1 MLPKIIWYGIPI
13 KLNFLIFA
21 EILSSESSNDN
32 SLQASD
38 ASYTINPDQS
48 IIVWTGREVTTSK
61 HFGNIYFAS
70 GQFEVKS
77 GLISSGEFVVDMTT
91 IDNQDL
97 PEERRARLEAHLKS
111 DDFFSVESHP
121 TALLSIL
128 SSESLADG
136 KWLVSGELT
145 IKTFTHPVEFE
156 MLNSNDGWK
165 ANLVFDRS
173 KYEVKFRS
181 GTFFENLGDK
191 LIYDDIE
198 LAINLKTL

>member
-1 MLPKIIWYGIPI
+1 MLIALASCN
-13 KLNFLIFA
+13 LNT
-21 EILSSESSNDN
+21 SQSESSNDTA
-32 SLQASD
+32 LQASD

-91 IDNQDL
+91 IDNLDL
-97 PEERRARLEAHLKS
+97 PEDRIGILEAHLKS
-111 DDFFSVESHP
+111 DDFFSFESHP

-128 SSESLADG
+128 SSESVAEG
-136 KWLVSGELT
+136 KWMVSGELT

-156 MLNSNDGWK
+156 MSNSNDGWK

-181 GTFFENLGDK
+181 GSFFENLGDK
-191 LIYDDIE
+191 LIYGDIE

>member
-1 MLPKIIWYGIPI
+1 MFTALASCN
-13 KLNFLIFA
+13 LNTSQSVL
-21 EILSSESSNDN
+21 SNDTVR
-32 SLQASD
+32 QASD
-38 ASYTINPDQS
+38 ATYSINPDQS

-97 PEERRARLEAHLKS
+97 PEERRPRLEAHSKS

-128 SSESLADG
+128 SSESMSEG

>member
-1 MLPKIIWYGIPI
+1 MKKIFTLLMLTALASCN
-13 KLNFLIFA
+13 LNT
-21 EILSSESSNDN
+21 SQSESTNDN
-32 SLQASD
+32 VLQASD

-97 PEERRARLEAHLKS
+97 PEERRPRLEAHLKS
-111 DDFFSVESHP
+111 DDFFSVESYP

-128 SSESLADG
+128 SSESMSEG

>member
-1 MLPKIIWYGIPI
+1 MLTALASCN
-13 KLNFLIFA
+13 LNT
-21 EILSSESSNDN
+21 SQSESSNDTA
-32 SLQASD
+32 LQASD

-70 GQFEVKS
+70 GQFEVKR

-97 PEERRARLEAHLKS
+97 PEERRGRLEAHLKS

-128 SSESLADG
+128 SSESVADG
-136 KWLVSGELT
+136 KWMVSGELT

-156 MLNSNDGWK
+156 MSNSNDGWK

-181 GTFFENLGDK
+181 GSFFENLGDK

>member
-1 MLPKIIWYGIPI
+1 MKKIFTLLMLTALTSCN
-13 KLNFLIFA
+13 LNT
-21 EILSSESSNDN
+21 SQSESSNGTT
-32 SLQASD
+32 LQASD

-97 PEERRARLEAHLKS
+97 PEDRRGRLEAHLKS

-128 SSESLADG
+128 SSESVADG
-136 KWLVSGELT
+136 KWMVSGELT

-156 MLNSNDGWK
+156 MSNSNDGWK

-181 GTFFENLGDK
+181 GSFFENLGDK

>member
-1 MLPKIIWYGIPI
+1 MKKIFTLLMFTALVSCN
-13 KLNFLIFA
+13 LNT
-21 EILSSESSNDN
+21 SQSVPSNDTVR
-32 SLQASD
+32 QASD
-38 ASYTINPDQS
+38 ATYSINPDQS

-97 PEERRARLEAHLKS
+97 PEERRPRLEAHLKS

-128 SSESLADG
+128 SSESMSEG

>member
-1 MLPKIIWYGIPI
+1 MLTALASCN
-13 KLNFLIFA
+13 LNT
-21 EILSSESSNDN
+21 SQSESSNDN

-128 SSESLADG
+128 SSESVAEG

-145 IKTFTHPVEFE
+145 IKTFTHPVVFE

>member
-1 MLPKIIWYGIPI
+1 MLIALASCN
-13 KLNFLIFA
+13 LNT
-21 EILSSESSNDN
+21 SQSESSNDTA
-32 SLQASD
+32 LQASD

-97 PEERRARLEAHLKS
+97 PEERRPRLEAHLKS

-128 SSESLADG
+128 SSESVAEG
-136 KWLVSGELT
+136 KWMVSGELT

>member
-1 MLPKIIWYGIPI
+1 MLIALASCN
-13 KLNFLIFA
+13 LNT
-21 EILSSESSNDN
+21 SQSESSNDTA
-32 SLQASD
+32 LQASD

-97 PEERRARLEAHLKS
+97 PEERRGRLEAHLKS

-128 SSESLADG
+128 SSESVADG
-136 KWLVSGELT
+136 KWMVSGELT

-156 MLNSNDGWK
+156 MSNSNDGWN

-181 GTFFENLGDK
+181 GSFFENLGDK

>member
-1 MLPKIIWYGIPI
+1 MLIALASCN
-13 KLNFLIFA
+13 LNT
-21 EILSSESSNDN
+21 SQSESSNDTA
-32 SLQASD
+32 LQASD

-97 PEERRARLEAHLKS
+97 PEDRRGRLEAHLKS

-128 SSESLADG
+128 SSESVAEG
-136 KWLVSGELT
+136 KWMVSGELT

-156 MLNSNDGWK
+156 MSNSNDGWK

-181 GTFFENLGDK
+181 GSFFENLGDK

>member
-1 MLPKIIWYGIPI
+1 MKKIFTLLMLTALASCN
-13 KLNFLIFA
+13 LNT
-21 EILSSESSNDN
+21 SQSESSNDN

-97 PEERRARLEAHLKS
+97 PEERRPRLEAHLKS

-128 SSESLADG
+128 SSESMSEG

>member
-1 MLPKIIWYGIPI
+1 MLTALASCN
-13 KLNFLIFA
+13 LNTSQSD
-21 EILSSESSNDN
+21 SSKETN
-32 SLQASD
+32 LQASD
-38 ASYTINPDQS
+38 ATYTINPDQS

-70 GQFEVKS
+70 GQFEIKS
-77 GLISSGEFVVDMTT
+77 SLISSGEFVVDMTT

-97 PEERRARLEAHLKS
+97 PEDRRGRLESNLKS

>member
-1 MLPKIIWYGIPI
+1 MFTALASCN
-13 KLNFLIFA
+13 LNT
-21 EILSSESSNDN
+21 SQSESSNDN

-97 PEERRARLEAHLKS
+97 PEERRGRLEAHLKS

-156 MLNSNDGWK
+156 LLNSNDGWK

>member
-1 MLPKIIWYGIPI
+1 MLTTIASCN
-13 KLNFLIFA
+13 LNT
-21 EILSSESSNDN
+21 SQSESSNDTV
-32 SLQASD
+32 LQVSD
-38 ASYTINPDQS
+38 AIYTINPDQS

-97 PEERRARLEAHLKS
+97 PEERRPRLEAHLKS

-121 TALLSIL
+121 TALLSII
-128 SSESLADG
+128 SSESIAEG
-136 KWLVSGELT
+136 QWLVSGELT

>member
-1 MLPKIIWYGIPI
+1 MKKIFTLLMLTTIASCN
-13 KLNFLIFA
+13 LNT
-21 EILSSESSNDN
+21 SQSESSNDTVI
-32 SLQASD
+32 QVSD
-38 ASYTINPDQS
+38 AIYTINPDQS

-77 GLISSGEFVVDMTT
+77 GLISSGKFVVDMTT

-97 PEERRARLEAHLKS
+97 PEERRPRLEAHLKS

-128 SSESLADG
+128 SSESVAEG

>member
-1 MLPKIIWYGIPI
+1 MLTALTSCN
-13 KLNFLIFA
+13 LNT
-21 EILSSESSNDN
+21 SQSESSNDIA
-32 SLQASD
+32 LQASD

-97 PEERRARLEAHLKS
+97 PEERRGRLEAHLKS

-128 SSESLADG
+128 SSESMAEG
-136 KWLVSGELT
+136 KWTVSGELT

-156 MLNSNDGWK
+156 MSNSNDGWK

-181 GTFFENLGDK
+181 GSFFENLGDK

>member
-1 MLPKIIWYGIPI
+1 MLTAIASCN
-13 KLNFLIFA
+13 LNT
-21 EILSSESSNDN
+21 SQSESSND
-32 SLQASD
+32 SDLQVSD
-38 ASYTINPDQS
+38 AIYTIDPNQS

-111 DDFFSVESHP
+111 DDVFSVESHP

-128 SSESLADG
+128 SSESMSEG

-145 IKTFTHPVEFE
+145 IKTFNHPVEFE

>member
-1 MLPKIIWYGIPI
+1 MKKIFTLLMFTALASCS
-13 KLNFLIFA
+13 LNT
-21 EILSSESSNDN
+21 SQSVPSNDTVR
-32 SLQASD
+32 QPSD
-38 ASYTINPDQS
+38 ATYSINPDQS

-97 PEERRARLEAHLKS
+97 PEERRPRLEAHLKS

-128 SSESLADG
+128 SSESMSEG

>member
-1 MLPKIIWYGIPI
+1 MLTALASCN
-13 KLNFLIFA
+13 LNT
-21 EILSSESSNDN
+21 SQSESSNDN
-32 SLQASD
+32 VLQASD
-38 ASYTINPDQS
+38 ASYTINLDQS

-97 PEERRARLEAHLKS
+97 PEERRGRLEAHLKS

-136 KWLVSGELT
+136 KWLISGELT

>member
-1 MLPKIIWYGIPI
+1 MKKIFTLLMLTTIASCN
-13 KLNFLIFA
+13 LNT
-21 EILSSESSNDN
+21 SQSESSNDTV
-32 SLQASD
+32 LQVSD
-38 ASYTINPDQS
+38 AIYTINPDQS

-97 PEERRARLEAHLKS
+97 PEERRPRLEAHLKS

-128 SSESLADG
+128 SSESVAEG

>member
-1 MLPKIIWYGIPI
+1 MLIALASCN
-13 KLNFLIFA
+13 LNT
-21 EILSSESSNDN
+21 SQSESSNDTA
-32 SLQASD
+32 LQASD
-38 ASYTINPDQS
+38 ASYTINSDQS

-97 PEERRARLEAHLKS
+97 PEERRGRLEAHLKS

-128 SSESLADG
+128 SSESVADG
-136 KWLVSGELT
+136 KWMVSGELT

-156 MLNSNDGWK
+156 MSNSNDGWK

-181 GTFFENLGDK
+181 GSFFENLGDK

>member
-1 MLPKIIWYGIPI
+1 MLTALASCN
-13 KLNFLIFA
+13 LNT
-21 EILSSESSNDN
+21 SQSESSNDTV
-32 SLQASD
+32 LQASD
-38 ASYTINPDQS
+38 ATYTINPDQS

-97 PEERRARLEAHLKS
+97 PEDRRPRLEAHLKS
-111 DDFFSVESHP
+111 DDFFSVDSHP
-121 TALLSIL
+121 TALLSIIN
-128 SSESLADG
+128 SESVAEG

>member
-1 MLPKIIWYGIPI
+1 MKKIFTLLMFTALASCN
-13 KLNFLIFA
+13 LNT
-21 EILSSESSNDN
+21 SQSVSSNDTVR
-32 SLQASD
+32 QATD
-38 ASYTINPDQS
+38 ATYIINPDQS

-97 PEERRARLEAHLKS
+97 PEERRPRLEAHLKS

-128 SSESLADG
+128 SSESMSEG

>member
-1 MLPKIIWYGIPI
+1 MLIALASCN
-13 KLNFLIFA
+13 LNT
-21 EILSSESSNDN
+21 SQSESSNDTA
-32 SLQASD
+32 LQASD

-97 PEERRARLEAHLKS
+97 PEERRGRLEAHLKS

-128 SSESLADG
+128 SSESVADG
-136 KWLVSGELT
+136 KWMVSGELT

-156 MLNSNDGWK
+156 MSNSNDGWK

-181 GTFFENLGDK
+181 GSFFENLGDK

>member
-1 MLPKIIWYGIPI
+1 MLTALASCN
-13 KLNFLIFA
+13 LNT
-21 EILSSESSNDN
+21 SQSESSNDN

-97 PEERRARLEAHLKS
+97 PEERRGRLEAHLKS

>member
-1 MLPKIIWYGIPI
+1 MKKIFTLLMLIALASCN
-13 KLNFLIFA
+13 LNT
-21 EILSSESSNDN
+21 SQSESSNDTA
-32 SLQASD
+32 LQASD

-97 PEERRARLEAHLKS
+97 PEERRGRLEAHLKS

-128 SSESLADG
+128 SSESVADG

>member
-1 MLPKIIWYGIPI
+1 MLTALASCN
-13 KLNFLIFA
+13 LNT
-21 EILSSESSNDN
+21 SQSESSNDN
-32 SLQASD
+32 VLQASD

-61 HFGNIYFAS
+61 HLGNIYFAS

>member
-1 MLPKIIWYGIPI
+1 MLTALTSCN
-13 KLNFLIFA
+13 LNT
-21 EILSSESSNDN
+21 SQSESSNGTT
-32 SLQASD
+32 LQASD

-97 PEERRARLEAHLKS
+97 PEERRPRLEAHLKS

-128 SSESLADG
+128 SSESMSEG

>member
-1 MLPKIIWYGIPI
+1 MLTAIASCN
-13 KLNFLIFA
+13 LNT
-21 EILSSESSNDN
+21 SQSESSND
-32 SLQASD
+32 SDLQVSD
-38 ASYTINPDQS
+38 AIYTIDPNQS

>member
-1 MLPKIIWYGIPI
+1 MLTALASCN
-13 KLNFLIFA
+13 LNTSQSD
-21 EILSSESSNDN
+21 SSKETN
-32 SLQASD
+32 LQASD
-38 ASYTINPDQS
+38 ATYTINPDQS

-145 IKTFTHPVEFE
+145 IKTFTHPVVFE

>member
-1 MLPKIIWYGIPI
+1 MLIALASCN
-13 KLNFLIFA
+13 LNT
-21 EILSSESSNDN
+21 SQSESSNDTA
-32 SLQASD
+32 LQASD

-97 PEERRARLEAHLKS
+97 PEERRGRLEAHLKS

-128 SSESLADG
+128 SSESVAEG
-136 KWLVSGELT
+136 KWMVSGELT

-156 MLNSNDGWK
+156 MSNSNDGWK

-181 GTFFENLGDK
+181 GSFFENLGDK

>member
-1 MLPKIIWYGIPI
+1 MKKIFTLLMLTALASCN
-13 KLNFLIFA
+13 LNT
-21 EILSSESSNDN
+21 SQSESSNDN
-32 SLQASD
+32 SLQVSD

>member
-1 MLPKIIWYGIPI
+1 MKKIFTLLMLTALASCN
-13 KLNFLIFA
+13 LNT
-21 EILSSESSNDN
+21 SQSESSNDN

-97 PEERRARLEAHLKS
+97 PEERRPRLEAHLKS
-111 DDFFSVESHP
+111 DDFFSVESYP

-128 SSESLADG
+128 SSESMSEG

>member
-1 MLPKIIWYGIPI
+1 MK
-13 KLNFLIFA
+13 KIFA
-21 EILSSESSNDN
+21 LLMFTALASCNLNTSQSEISTDTVQ
-32 SLQASD
+32 QASD
-38 ASYTINPDQS
+38 ATYTVNTDKS
-48 IIVWTGREVTTSK
+48 LIVWTGREITSSL

-77 GLISSGEFVVDMTT
+77 GLISGGEFVVDMTT

-97 PEERRARLEAHLKS
+97 PEERRPRLEAHLKS
-111 DDFFSVESHP
+111 DDFFSVESYP

-128 SSESLADG
+128 SSESMSEG

>member
-1 MLPKIIWYGIPI
+1 MLIALASCN
-13 KLNFLIFA
+13 LNT
-21 EILSSESSNDN
+21 SQSESSNDTA
-32 SLQASD
+32 LQASD

-70 GQFEVKS
+70 GQFELKS

-97 PEERRARLEAHLKS
+97 PEERRGRLEAHLKS

-128 SSESLADG
+128 SSESVAEG
-136 KWLVSGELT
+136 KWMVSGELT

-156 MLNSNDGWK
+156 MSNSNDGWK

-181 GTFFENLGDK
+181 GSFFENLGDK

>member
-1 MLPKIIWYGIPI
+1 MLTALASCN
-13 KLNFLIFA
+13 LNTSQSD
-21 EILSSESSNDN
+21 SSKETN
-32 SLQASD
+32 LQASD
-38 ASYTINPDQS
+38 ATYTINPDQS

-128 SSESLADG
+128 SSESVAEG

-145 IKTFTHPVEFE
+145 IKTFTHPVVFE

>member
-1 MLPKIIWYGIPI
+1 MLTALTSCN
-13 KLNFLIFA
+13 LNT
-21 EILSSESSNDN
+21 SQSESSNGTT
-32 SLQASD
+32 LQASD

-97 PEERRARLEAHLKS
+97 PEERRPRLEAHLKS

-128 SSESLADG
+128 SSESVAEG